1 MLYQTWCPDQALPT
15 VERSIALGVFDGV
28 HIGHRAVISAA
39 RNVKPTPTSSAPTV
53 TVFSLVGVPKSGKK
67 LLTDE
72 QEKAQAATLG
82 VDEWLCVPFDTVRTL
97 SPEAFVNDILHE
109 RLHARVVCCG
119 YDFRFGR
126 NGAGDA
132 DTLRRLCEPLGME
145 VRVVPVVER
154 EGEPVSSTAVRRALQ
169 EGDPAKAMHLLGR
182 PYTVEFAVQAGEHRG
197 SDWGVPTINQPFCEE
212 YLCPRFGVYASLV
225 VLEGRQYRAIT
236 NIGTHPTVG
245 GTPMPQAETH
255 ILDYQGNLYGE
266 RPAVQLIRFLREER
280 RFGSAEALRGQIA
293 ADITKAA
300 ALLDG
305 CDGQKAILFDFDD
318 TLQHRLQAFYGAARE
333 LLARYSLG
341 LSEEDYDRY
350 ARWMVKENNG
360 GYVDYDAYAKKVCK
374 RLSWPITPQELLWE
388 LTHRFPF
395 HSVLLPHAKD
405 VLAELRRRGYRL
417 GIITN
422 GNSMMQQ
429 LKLDFVGIRPWV
441 DVVLVGGTE
450 DVHKPKAEVFRRA
463 AQRLCVSPENCVY
476 VGDYPPND
484 IVGAQSAGM
493 TPLYIDVHGRR
504 ECPEGVDAVTAL
516 PQLLECF
523 K

>member
-1 MLYQTWCPDQALPT
+1 MLHQTWSPNEALPT
-15 VERSIALGVFDGV
+15 VERSVALGVFDGV

-39 RNVKPTPTSSAPTV
+39 RNVRPVSTSPTPTV

-67 LLTDE
+67 LLTAE
-72 QEKAQAATLG
+72 QEQAQADTLG

-97 SPEAFVNDILHE
+97 SPKAFVKDILHE

-119 YDFRFGR
+119 YDFRFGC
-126 NGAGDA
+126 GGLGDA
-132 DTLRRLCEPLGME
+132 DALCRLCEPLGIE

-169 EGDPAKAMHLLGR
+169 EGDPVSAMHLLGR

-197 SDWGVPTINQPFCEE
+197 SDWGVPTINQPFPEDF
-212 YLCPRFGVYASLV
+212 LCPRFGVYASLV

-245 GTPMPQAETH
+245 GAPMPQAETY
-255 ILDYQGNLYGE
+255 ILDYQGDLYGE
-266 RPAVQLIRFLREER
+266 RPVVQLIRFLREEHC
-280 RFGSAEALRGQIA
+280 FDSVEALRGQIT
-293 ADITKAA
+293 ADIAEAT

-305 CDGQKAILFDFDD
+305 RDGQKAILFDFDD
-318 TLQHRLQAFYGAARE
+318 TLQHRPQAFYGVARE
-333 LLARYSLG
+333 LLARYSPG
-341 LSEEDYDRY
+341 LSEEEY
-350 ARWMVKENNG
+350 AACASWMVKENNS
-360 GYVDYDAYAKKVCK
+360 GYVNYDAYATMVCE
-374 RLSWPITPQELLWE
+374 RFSWSLTPQELLSE

-395 HSVLLPHAKD
+395 YSVLLPQAKE

-422 GNSMMQQ
+422 GNSTMQQ
-429 LKLDFVGIRPWV
+429 LKLDSVGIRPWV

-484 IVGAQSAGM
+484 IVGAQNAGM

-504 ECPEGVDAVTAL
+504 QCPDGVDEITAL
-516 PQLLECF
+516 LQLVERF
-523 K
+523 N